1 MEVICPKCRKQ
12 LQASGS
18 EGTRVICPHCRVTIT
33 LAATQRRPLAT
44 LEDPMFTPSGP
55 TFEPSVVTTRMS
67 VKACPYCGEMILAAA
82 KKCKHC
88 GEFLDGLTR
97 QATQPAP
104 LYARGGATRIT
115 QQSNAGQGKATASL
129 VLGLVG
135 LIVFGVITGIIAIA
149 LGCSARNDMR
159 AAGNYDASGTA
170 TAGIVLGI
178 VDLIAGIFILMLLW

>member
-55 TFEPSVVTTRMS
+55 TVETSVVTRRVS
-67 VKACPYCGEMILAAA
+67 DKACPYCGKTILAAA

-88 GEFLDGLTR
+88 GEFLDGLSR
-97 QATQPAP
+97 QVMQPAP
-104 LYARGGATRIT
+104 LYSGRTPTRTT
-115 QQSNAGQGKATASL
+115 QHSSAGRGKAIASL

-135 LIVFGVITGIIAIA
+135 LLVFGIITGIIAIA

-159 AAGNYDASGTA
+159 ATGNYDASGMA

-178 VDLIAGIFILMLLW
+178 IDICGFFLWLALL

>member
-104 LYARGGATRIT
+104 LYARGGGN
-115 QQSNAGQGKATASL
+115 SNYAAIQRRARKGDRFTG
-129 VLGLVG
+129 LGFSRAYCFRSHNRHHSDSPG
-135 LIVFGVITGIIAIA
+135 VF
-149 LGCSARNDMR
+149 SKE
-159 AAGNYDASGTA
+159 
-170 TAGIVLGI
+170 
-178 VDLIAGIFILMLLW
+178 